1 MSDQQWPVCVTPRVL
16 SILNEFGYWQIFWPH
31 TIFELRICFY
41 LKIGYPQIPSKVKTM
56 MIQCPVWDE
65 FHGLNS
71 QFPPILWYQ
80 IHAIYGKVDTEVLAT
95 EKFKKHCLRV
105 RGKKKTWKLG
115 RLAWDGSFQAG
126 QRWIREVN
134 KRKKKNIHNNKK
146 DKNKQEWEGGRRT

>member
-1 MSDQQWPVCVTPRVL
+1 
-16 SILNEFGYWQIFWPH
+16 
-31 TIFELRICFY
+31 
-41 LKIGYPQIPSKVKTM
+41 

-105 RGKKKTWKLG
+105 RGKKKPENWEDWPGMALS
-115 RLAWDGSFQAG
+115 RLD
-126 QRWIREVN
+126 
-134 KRKKKNIHNNKK
+134 K
-146 DKNKQEWEGGRRT
+146 DEYEK